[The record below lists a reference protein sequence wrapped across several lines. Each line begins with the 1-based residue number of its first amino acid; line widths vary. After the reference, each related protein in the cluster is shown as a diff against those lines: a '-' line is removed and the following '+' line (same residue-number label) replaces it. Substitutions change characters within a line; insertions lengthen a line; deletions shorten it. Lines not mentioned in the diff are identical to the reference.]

1 MLRELLDLYRSL
13 TDPQRLSLL
22 LHTLLAGWAG
32 YAALF
37 AVVYS
42 ETGLLVGFFLPGDSF
57 LFTIGV
63 VSGFGALDF
72 RQVNLLL
79 MTGRAAGRFH
89 RLPAR
94 PPDRPQDLQPPGFA
108 ASSSRST
115 SVRTHAFYERYGG
128 KTVVLARFVPIV
140 RTFSA
145 FMAGVSQMPY
155 LRFLPFSVCGGIGW
169 VFLMTT
175 LGYLLGQVT
184 VRAAQ
189 FRQGHP
195 AHHFD
200 FADAHLH
207 RSVESPPPR
216 IIAAVCPAPFNYLH
230 SALPLAASCLMH
242 WRSGPLLISTPAL
255 APGCSIV
262 TDSRHLRLCWTFRRL
277 SNYPAITPIST

>member
-13 TDPQRLSLL
+13 TDPQRLSVL

-37 AVVYS
+37 AIVYS

-79 MTGRAAGRFH
+79 MTAALLGDSTGYLLGRQTGPKIFS
-89 RLPAR
+89 R
-94 PPDRPQDLQPPGFA
+94 PDSLFFKQEYV
-108 ASSSRST
+108 
-115 SVRTHAFYERYGG
+115 VRTHAFYERYGG
-128 KTVVLARFVPIV
+128 KAVVLARFVPIV

-175 LGYLLGQVT
+175 LGYKLG
-184 VRAAQ
+184 
-189 FRQGHP
+189 
-195 AHHFD
+195 HF
-200 FADAHLH
+200 
-207 RSVESPPPR
+207 
-216 IIAAVCPAPFNYLH
+216 PFVQHNFDKVI
-230 SALPLAASCLMH
+230 
-242 WRSGPLLISTPAL
+242 LLIILISLMP
-255 APGCSIV
+255 
-262 TDSRHLRLCWTFRRL
+262 TFIEVWKARRR
-277 SNYPAITPIST
+277 A